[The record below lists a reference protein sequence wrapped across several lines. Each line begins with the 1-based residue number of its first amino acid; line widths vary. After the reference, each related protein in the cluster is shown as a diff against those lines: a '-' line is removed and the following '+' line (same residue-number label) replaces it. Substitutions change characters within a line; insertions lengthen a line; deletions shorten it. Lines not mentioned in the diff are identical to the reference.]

1 MPCLRLE
8 SLRPPLVFNATV
20 GCIFTGHTPSSPVGA
35 PCSTQV
41 SQGAYTTLSH
51 LSAHTGVVLSLFEQR
66 RTSSF
71 LTFRGWSDP
80 IGKPM
85 LDTENTPGNRT
96 LSAICPPIFL
106 DVAFKLA
113 VGWNLR
119 NILADKKKFQLLQGD
134 TLCGPT
140 DCKVALEPLVVV
152 EVGRLRLTNVFNR
165 ISARLSQNL

>member
-8 SLRPPLVFNATV
+8 SLCPPLVFNATV

-96 LSAICPPIFL
+96 LSAICPPFSSTLRINWLSVGTCVISLRIKRNFNY
-106 DVAFKLA
+106 FKE
-113 VGWNLR
+113 
-119 NILADKKKFQLLQGD
+119 
-134 TLCGPT
+134 TLC
-140 DCKVALEPLVVV
+140 VVPLTAKSP
-152 EVGRLRLTNVFNR
+152 LNHL
-165 ISARLSQNL
+165 